1 MVCNC
6 TLSICVLHCVARCCS
21 VLQCVAV
28 TSCVLQL
35 YLVVVVS
42 VRWCLCC
49 GVCVCG
55 RVCNDTYGI
64 CNNMVVSVRWCLCCG
79 VCACGRVCDDTR
91 GICNDMVVSA
101 YLIRND
107 VDVFHQYN
115 MHINMFI
122 CTYDIWVHVTHRT
135 GSNMCLHVLCA
146 MI

>member
-1 MVCNC
+1 MVCNR

-35 YLVVVVS
+35 YLVV
-42 VRWCLCC
+42 
-49 GVCVCG
+49 
-55 RVCNDTYGI
+55 
-64 CNNMVVSVRWCLCCG
+64 VVSVRWCLCCG

-122 CTYDIWVHVTHRT
+122 CTYDIWVHVTHST
-135 GSNMCLHVLCA
+135 VLCVCISYA
-146 MI
+146 Q